1 MSCNASPV
9 HDGFV
14 FPGVF
19 AFPIMVCISRVFC
32 IPPGTNTKTA
42 GEGLVA

>member
-1 MSCNASPV
+1 ML
-9 HDGFV
+9 HLYMMDLF

-19 AFPIMVCISRVFC
+19 AFPNMVCISRVFY

-42 GEGLVA
+42 GGSVA